1 MEATKTA
8 PATWSDSDGTT
19 SMTPSLSAAALF
31 AATIAVVFAPSGTP
45 AEAKSQCG
53 KASWYALG
61 SRTASGERM
70 NPAGLSAAHRTL
82 PFGTRVKVENLR
94 NGKSVVVRVNDR
106 GPFVRSRVIDVS
118 RGAAN
123 ELGFVR
129 AGVTNVRVTV
139 LDGSG
144 TAAPGACS

>member
-1 MEATKTA
+1 
-8 PATWSDSDGTT
+8 
-19 SMTPSLSAAALF
+19 
-31 AATIAVVFAPSGTP
+31 
-45 AEAKSQCG
+45 
-53 KASWYALG
+53 
-61 SRTASGERM
+61 M

-139 LDGSG
+139 IDGSG
-144 TAAPGACS
+144 TASPGACS